1 MEERKYLFTLI
12 ELIKLGFIDRTKPVT
27 ITRMAEMMNMTQ
39 QNLSRHLIILEKLGF
54 INKIITEKGQI
65 ITLTK
70 KGRDFI
76 NETYLSLKAMI
87 EKEKEIII
95 KGKIFTGI
103 GEGGYYVR
111 RKYYMNQFKEKLGI
125 KPFPGTLN
133 IKLIEP
139 KDRNFIEALP
149 HIFIPGTKTKLR
161 TYGWVKCFPA
171 IINGQIRCFVI
182 TLERT
187 HYDSTVVEVISE
199 VNLRKTLNLKDNDI
213 VEIKLLKFDEEQNR
227 TSKG

>member
-1 MEERKYLFTLI
+1 MEEKRYLYTLL
-12 ELIKLGFIDRTKPVT
+12 ELARAGFIERTKPVT
-27 ITRMAEMMNMTQ
+27 ITQISSVINMTQ
-39 QNLSRHLIILEKLGF
+39 QNLSRHLIILEKLGY
-54 INKIITEKGQI
+54 INKILTENGVI

-76 NETYLSLKAMI
+76 NEIYLSLKAMM

-95 KGKIFTGI
+95 KGKVFTGI
-103 GEGGYYVR
+103 GEGAYYVT

-125 KPFPGTLN
+125 KPYPGTLN

-139 KDRNFIEALP
+139 KDRSFIESLP
-149 HIFIPGTKTKLR
+149 YIFIPGTKTKLR

-171 IINGQIRCFVI
+171 VMNGQVRCFAI

-187 HYDSTVVEVISE
+187 HYDSTVIEVISE

-213 VEIKLLKFDEEQNR
+213 VEIKLLKFNEQQNK
-227 TSKG
+227 TS

>member
-12 ELIKLGFIDRTKPVT
+12 ELIKLGFIDITKPVT

-76 NETYLSLKAMI
+76 NEN
-87 EKEKEIII
+87 
-95 KGKIFTGI
+95 
-103 GEGGYYVR
+103 
-111 RKYYMNQFKEKLGI
+111 YMNQFKEKLGI

-199 VNLRKTLNLKDNDI
+199 VNLRRTLNLKDNDI